1 MEPQKFNSK
10 QIYNAMTTIEAYDS
24 RGKRVYHYST
34 PRNLTPEEI
43 EQDLKDMCVDRATH
57 KVVINGK

>member
-1 MEPQKFNSK
+1 MEQRKFNSK

-24 RGKRVYHYST
+24 RGKRVYYYST
-34 PRNLTPEEI
+34 PRDLTPEEV

-57 KVVINGK
+57 KVIINGK

>member
-1 MEPQKFNSK
+1 
-10 QIYNAMTTIEAYDS
+10 MTTIEAYDS

-34 PRNLTPEEI
+34 PRDLTPEEV
-43 EQDLKDMCVDRATH
+43 EQDLKEWGVDRATH

>member
-1 MEPQKFNSK
+1 
-10 QIYNAMTTIEAYDS
+10 MTTIEAYDS
-24 RGKRVYHYST
+24 RGKRVYYYST

-57 KVVINGK
+57 KVVINGKQYV